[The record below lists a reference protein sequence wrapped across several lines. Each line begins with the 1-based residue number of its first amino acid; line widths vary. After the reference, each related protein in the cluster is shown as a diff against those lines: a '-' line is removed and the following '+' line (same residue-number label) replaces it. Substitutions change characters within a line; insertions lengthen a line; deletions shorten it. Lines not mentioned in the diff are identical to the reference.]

1 MNKLNFE
8 NLIKNYLNKPEILH
22 FLKTWKISN
31 FVKKDKKLGI
41 LANFTWKT
49 TKFTLDK
56 KKKTYTH
63 KKKVFKVLF
72 TIKHICSGI
81 TVFLGKFKILYT
93 VLTFKTK
100 YKKSLHI

>member
-1 MNKLNFE
+1 MINSLKPLTSSPRKKFNKLNFE
-8 NLIKNYLNKPEILH
+8 NLIKNNLNKPEILH

-56 KKKTYTH
+56 KKKLIHT
-63 KKKVFKVLF
+63 
-72 TIKHICSGI
+72 
-81 TVFLGKFKILYT
+81 
-93 VLTFKTK
+93 
-100 YKKSLHI
+100 KKSI